1 MCACERERL
10 EEVLRPRISRLER
23 IEGDFVCCWAADR
36 NNSLPTEIKEVA
48 LISLQSCRLERGR
61 REMSGISAWSWLVGG
76 AVTGLLGYANLPM
89 SWLAS
94 TQTTTATYL
103 ATAKLEP
110 LLGAKS
116 LERTEDLWRE
126 TGAVV
131 MAVRRPG

>member
-1 MCACERERL
+1 
-10 EEVLRPRISRLER
+10 
-23 IEGDFVCCWAADR
+23 
-36 NNSLPTEIKEVA
+36 
-48 LISLQSCRLERGR
+48 
-61 REMSGISAWSWLVGG
+61 MSGMSAWSWLVGG

-89 SWLAS
+89 SWLVTTS
-94 TQTTTATYL
+94 QVTTATYL

-110 LLGAKS
+110 LVGGRS

>member
-1 MCACERERL
+1 
-10 EEVLRPRISRLER
+10 
-23 IEGDFVCCWAADR
+23 
-36 NNSLPTEIKEVA
+36 
-48 LISLQSCRLERGR
+48 
-61 REMSGISAWSWLVGG
+61 MSGFPAWSWLVGG

-89 SWLAS
+89 SWLVTTS
-94 TQTTTATYL
+94 QVTTATYL

>member
-1 MCACERERL
+1 
-10 EEVLRPRISRLER
+10 
-23 IEGDFVCCWAADR
+23 
-36 NNSLPTEIKEVA
+36 
-48 LISLQSCRLERGR
+48 
-61 REMSGISAWSWLVGG
+61 MSGMSAWSWLVGG

-89 SWLAS
+89 SWLVTNS
-94 TQTTTATYL
+94 QVTTATYL

-110 LLGAKS
+110 LLGGRS

>member
-1 MCACERERL
+1 
-10 EEVLRPRISRLER
+10 
-23 IEGDFVCCWAADR
+23 
-36 NNSLPTEIKEVA
+36 
-48 LISLQSCRLERGR
+48 
-61 REMSGISAWSWLVGG
+61 MSGMSAWSWLVGG

-89 SWLAS
+89 SWLVS
-94 TQTTTATYL
+94 TTTKVTTANYL

-110 LLGAKS
+110 LLGGRS

>member
-1 MCACERERL
+1 
-10 EEVLRPRISRLER
+10 
-23 IEGDFVCCWAADR
+23 
-36 NNSLPTEIKEVA
+36 
-48 LISLQSCRLERGR
+48 
-61 REMSGISAWSWLVGG
+61 MSGFPAWSWLVGG

-89 SWLAS
+89 SWLV
-94 TQTTTATYL
+94 TTSQVTMATYL

-110 LLGAKS
+110 LLDGRS

>member
-1 MCACERERL
+1 
-10 EEVLRPRISRLER
+10 
-23 IEGDFVCCWAADR
+23 
-36 NNSLPTEIKEVA
+36 
-48 LISLQSCRLERGR
+48 
-61 REMSGISAWSWLVGG
+61 MSGMSAWSWLVGG

-89 SWLAS
+89 SWLVS
-94 TQTTTATYL
+94 TSQATTANYL

-110 LLGAKS
+110 LLGGRS

>member
-1 MCACERERL
+1 
-10 EEVLRPRISRLER
+10 
-23 IEGDFVCCWAADR
+23 
-36 NNSLPTEIKEVA
+36 
-48 LISLQSCRLERGR
+48 
-61 REMSGISAWSWLVGG
+61 MSGMSAWSWLVGG

-94 TQTTTATYL
+94 TTQVTTATYL

-110 LLGAKS
+110 LLGGRS
-116 LERTEDLWRE
+116 LGRTEDLWRE